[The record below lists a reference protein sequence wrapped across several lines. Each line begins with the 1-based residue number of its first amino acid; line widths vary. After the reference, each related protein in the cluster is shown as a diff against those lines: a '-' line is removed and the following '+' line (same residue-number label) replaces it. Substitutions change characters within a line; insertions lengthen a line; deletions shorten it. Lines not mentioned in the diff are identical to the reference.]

1 MTTKDITIRIICKTE
16 SELTEEES
24 QLLNHAKDATFRS
37 YAPYSH
43 FSVGAAALLEDGTI
57 VEGSNQETSSYP
69 QSLCAE
75 RTTLFYANS
84 RYPDKAVKFL
94 CVAARGTDGEFI
106 ARPIP
111 PCGGCRDV
119 MCEMETK
126 QGSPIK
132 VMLYG
137 KECIYI
143 LDKASDLLPLTFDN
157 TYL

>member
-1 MTTKDITIRIICKTE
+1 MITKDITIRIICKTE

-24 QLLNHAKDATFRS
+24 QLLASAKQATYRS
-37 YAPYSH
+37 YSPYSH
-43 FSVGAAALLEDGTI
+43 FSVGAAALLSDGTV

-75 RTTLFYANS
+75 RTTLFYAHS
-84 RYPDKAVKFL
+84 HYPDKSVRCL

-106 ARPIP
+106 SRPIP

-119 MCEMETK
+119 MNEFEIQ

-137 KECIYI
+137 TECIYI
-143 LDKASDLLPLTFDN
+143 LEKAADLLPLTFDN